1 LRATASGKQLEGDE
15 TMHSRVFGFVD
26 HAHPDATELLDD
38 TVVRD
43 CLADHA
49 QGCYGGSTP
58 KAMKAEESV
67 AGR

>member
-1 LRATASGKQLEGDE
+1 
-15 TMHSRVFGFVD
+15 MHSRVFGLVD